1 MMEYATSMTVTD
13 ADGDGVANEVMISR
27 GFCFPQR
34 STPDID
40 EDYKELG
47 TFNNEVKDFCKT
59 RPVGT
64 TAIYKW
70 NDSKKKMVEISPNYF
85 NVSSDSDKQPPC
97 CPHGLHD
104 GSKGCSATSIATADL
119 DGDKL
124 ADQVFLYWNR
134 LDFYFSS
141 DRASGQLPIAGK
153 SGLSLELPAYCGGGE
168 SVRILDLNNR

>member
-1 MMEYATSMTVTD
+1 MNGDGLIDIFAVQSRRKDNTIAPGVLLINQGDRTWKPDTSMMEYATSMTVTD

-34 STPDID
+34 STSGID
-40 EDYKELG
+40 KDYEQLG
-47 TFNNEVKDFCKT
+47 TFNDEVKDFCKT

-104 GSKGCSATSIATADL
+104 GSQGCSATSIATADL

-124 ADQVFLYWNR
+124 A
-134 LDFYFSS
+134 
-141 DRASGQLPIAGK
+141 GK
-153 SGLSLELPAYCGGGE
+153 EKKSFE
-168 SVRILDLNNR
+168 